1 VIPSSLN
8 VYRGQADHGIGEAGT
23 PIRRGEQFI
32 AADAPLQADPGLL
45 HAIRDWLTLDATTG
59 DQGRLQERLAGWS
72 CFPCGLYYF
81 VCRLS
86 TAGKYD
92 RRDAY
97 FAHGRAWP
105 LNAFAA
111 DFDPGLY
118 LGNDAAF
125 LSQVPDTAAAGAL
138 PPATA
143 EPLDPILTHPGLTV
157 SLITHLFHGMVT
169 GHPVI
174 MAVPL
179 TDFSAAAPLAR
190 IIAFARGAL
199 PGRLRRRCR
208 IRLFSRNPQRFLD
221 TARSTGA
228 GAADR
233 ADLLVIPEELA
244 VAALTAA
251 RRRALLLDAQGE
263 RRAGPE
269 PAAGLFDYARAVLD
283 SAQRFPA
290 HLTAFG
296 ERFDQ
301 FWTDPETL
309 PRPEQTRWV
318 PLTYNTAVALA
329 GTQAQCGSLFANYL
343 LNQAR
348 AAAQLPWTALFRAQE
363 WARFPQDALI
373 RFILRADEDRSAGER
388 HLQDVLTAAFQERGA
403 TLDAGLA
410 AWWDPSDPGKRD
422 RLLDLSDRT
431 PPVITAEQSAV
442 LIWSLVGDDLA
453 ALPSPRLAALA
464 QALLAHPLVL
474 TMAGLSARLSARLQ
488 HEPHL
493 LEALADDL
501 ERAVETTDAAAF
513 PDSVLDLAGLLARIR
528 PTRTAELQR
537 RFWAATDALAKT
549 PDPAGLLAHGLA
561 GRWRI
566 LNLDALMQ
574 QEPATTTAQLIRHD
588 AWLDWRRA
596 ADASLDLEARRALAI
611 HWMTSPVFAELRTD
625 AAWQRPPQWRR
636 HQTEAQPTVAVDTTL
651 ETWHQVLDDLGRL
664 SRDDCR
670 LLGRPPTHWPWIH
683 PFQWD
688 QSLALAARC
697 DTLEAL
703 AELAASLVRTA
714 RADTVTARLWQAS
727 ALPDRQ
733 PGTTMNSLRDAV
745 TELLE
750 PGIAARRA
758 DAAWID
764 AVIAALA
771 DDSGEN
777 RALDDLRQRL
787 ADRAERGERGAETH
801 PLILIT
807 QAIRALPAA
816 QCAPA
821 GPLMAHGWNNLQQVI
836 AGASTCYDWALLTN
850 GQPIL
855 PLFPI
860 AAILRPQTRRQ
871 AGGLARWFIHQ
882 PAVAPLRVDQ
892 QWWQGL
898 LGSVLAETTPAGPD
912 ADRRFE
918 PWPKEA
924 EATRQAA
931 LGLIDA
937 ERDGLPETAAQALAC
952 AWHHMHSDFEPMNG

>member
-1 VIPSSLN
+1 VIATSLN

-105 LNAFAA
+105 LTAFAA

-125 LSQVPDTAAAGAL
+125 LSQAPDTAAAGAL

-157 SLITHLFHGMVT
+157 SLIAHLFHGMVT
-169 GHPVI
+169 GYPVI

-208 IRLFSRNPQRFLD
+208 IRLFSRNPQRFLE
-221 TARSTGA
+221 TTRLTGD
-228 GAADR
+228 GTADR
-233 ADLLVIPEELA
+233 TDLLVIPEDLA

-269 PAAGLFDYARAVLD
+269 PAAGLFDYGRAVLD

-301 FWTDPETL
+301 CWTDPGTL
-309 PRPEQTRWV
+309 PGPEQTRWV
-318 PLTYNTAVALA
+318 TLTYNTAVALA

-363 WARFPQDALI
+363 WASFPQDPLI
-373 RFILRADEDRSAGER
+373 RFILRADDDRSAGER

-422 RLLDLSDRT
+422 RLLELGDLT
-431 PPVITAEQSAV
+431 PPVITAEQSAG
-442 LIWSLVGDDLA
+442 LIRTLVADDLA
-453 ALPSPRLAALA
+453 ALPSSRLAALA
-464 QALLAHPLVL
+464 QALLAHPRVL
-474 TMAGLSARLSARLQ
+474 TTPDLSARLSARLQ

-493 LEALADDL
+493 LESLADDL
-501 ERAVETTDAAAF
+501 ERAVETIDAAAF
-513 PDSVLDLAGLLARIR
+513 PEHILDLAGLLARTR
-528 PTRTAELQR
+528 PARTAELQR
-537 RFWAATDALAKT
+537 RFWTATDALAKT

-561 GRWRI
+561 GRWTI
-566 LNLDALMQ
+566 LNLDALMR

-588 AWLDWRRA
+588 AWLDWRHA
-596 ADASLDLEARRALAI
+596 ADQTLDQGARRTLAM

-636 HQTEAQPTVAVDTTL
+636 HRTAAQPTVAVDTTL

-670 LLGRPPTHWPWIH
+670 LLGRPQTHWPWIH

-688 QSLALAARC
+688 QSQDLAARC
-697 DTLEAL
+697 DSLEAL
-703 AELAASLVRTA
+703 AELVASLVRTA
-714 RADTVTARLWQAS
+714 GPDTMTARLWQAS
-727 ALPDRQ
+727 GLPERQ
-733 PGTTMNSLRDAV
+733 PGATLNSLRDAV
-745 TELLE
+745 AELLE

-771 DDSGEN
+771 EDSGEN
-777 RALDDLRQRL
+777 RVLDDLRQRL
-787 ADRAERGERGAETH
+787 ADRADRGERGAETH
-801 PLILIT
+801 PLILIA

-816 QCAPA
+816 QRAPA
-821 GPLMAHGWNNLQQVI
+821 GPLMTHGWHNLQQVI
-836 AGASTCYDWALLTN
+836 AGASTCYDWALPTN

-860 AAILRPQTRRQ
+860 AAILRAQTRRQ

-882 PAVAPLRVDQ
+882 PAVAPLRADQ

-898 LGSVLAETTPAGPD
+898 LGSVLAETAPAGPD
-912 ADRRFE
+912 GDRRFE
-918 PWPKEA
+918 PWPEEA

-937 ERDGLPETAAQALAC
+937 ERDALPETAAQAFAC
-952 AWHHMHSDFEPMNG
+952 AWQRMHSDFEPMNG